1 MGNANST
8 LALLSSSEFK
18 WTAQIQ
24 YMETLGSRD
33 EAIRYAT
40 QHGCNLIVKYEK
52 RTGPQFDVMLDPE
65 SHWTSHAGPG
75 HLESARTLEGAKSG
89 GRKKRGLLGMFGLTR
104 RTGSAAAAIL

>member
-24 YMETLGSRD
+24 YMETLNSRD
-33 EAIRYAT
+33 EAIHYAT
-40 QHGCNLIVKYEK
+40 EHGCNLIVKYEK

-65 SHWTSHAGPG
+65 SKWTSHAGPG
-75 HLESARTLEGAKSG
+75 KLDSARNLKGPKSG
-89 GRKKRGLLGMFGLTR
+89 GRKKRGLLGMFGLTK
-104 RTGSAAAAIL
+104 RTDSAPAVVS